1 MHDDFLLVF
10 SSEIKRLRLVK
21 SMTIEQLADLASVH
35 RSTISLIESN
45 KRIPTILVAKKISN
59 ALGIDLYKII
69 EYAEKRSNLSN
80 ETR

>member
-1 MHDDFLLVF
+1 MNDDFLFVF
-10 SSEIKRLRLVK
+10 SSEIKRLRLIK

-45 KRIPTILVAKKISN
+45 KRVPTILVAKKISN

-69 EYAEKRSNLSN
+69 KLAEKKG
-80 ETR
+80 